1 MPQPPRPY
9 RAICFDLDGTLLP
22 MDIDEFMNV
31 YFRAIAAFVASRGHD
46 PEPFMAGLRAGTAA
60 MGANDGSRT
69 NAEAFWPVML
79 AHVDPA
85 EADWRALA
93 DEFYATEFGRIGEG
107 FEGDPAVPRVLGEL
121 AAKGYPLA
129 LTTMP
134 MFPLAAV
141 EWRLRWAGADP
152 AAFARITHYENA
164 RSIKPKPRYF
174 AENLAA
180 LGVEGT
186 DVLMV
191 GNNTLEDMAFLSV
204 LLIDRLYC
212 WTRWGPTWPRCA
224 TAAWPTSSVGP
235 PRCPPAPTRRATS
248 SAGPWTRPPPSMPW
262 SATRAT
268 ASTWPRPMP
277 KPLRWRL
284 TRRPMAT
291 VWTAPLR
298 ARRGRDP
305 MALFD
310 CACDGASGHARALS
324 YETAHGTFRTPMFMP
339 VGTSATVKGVLPG
352 QLRELGAQ
360 VVLANTY
367 HLAMRPGADVVAEA
381 GGVHAFSGYDGPMLT
396 DSGGFQVF
404 SLADTVSLDDD
415 GVTFQ
420 SIYDGAKVRWTPE
433 ENMRIQELIGA
444 DIAMQLDQCPP
455 YPAEKAFVAKAV
467 DYSSAWAKRCLATH
481 RRADQTLFGI
491 VQGGMHLD
499 LRLESI
505 RRLRAIEEESL
516 AAGGRRFGGFGIGG
530 YSVGES
536 HEVMFETLGE
546 VARACPEDRPR
557 YLMGVG
563 NPTTIVRAI
572 GQGVDMF
579 DCVLPTRT
587 ARMGTAFSSTGRMNL
602 RNAKY
607 ARDFGPLDAAC
618 ACPTCRQFSRAYLRH
633 LVKQNEMTGGVLL
646 SIHNLHFLLELA
658 RRAREAV
665 LAGAY
670 AEFEAAWMA
679 SPAAKDY

>member
-1 MPQPPRPY
+1 
-9 RAICFDLDGTLLP
+9 
-22 MDIDEFMNV
+22 
-31 YFRAIAAFVASRGHD
+31 
-46 PEPFMAGLRAGTAA
+46 
-60 MGANDGSRT
+60 
-69 NAEAFWPVML
+69 
-79 AHVDPA
+79 
-85 EADWRALA
+85 
-93 DEFYATEFGRIGEG
+93 
-107 FEGDPAVPRVLGEL
+107 
-121 AAKGYPLA
+121 
-129 LTTMP
+129 
-134 MFPLAAV
+134 
-141 EWRLRWAGADP
+141 
-152 AAFARITHYENA
+152 
-164 RSIKPKPRYF
+164 
-174 AENLAA
+174 
-180 LGVEGT
+180 
-186 DVLMV
+186 
-191 GNNTLEDMAFLSV
+191 
-204 LLIDRLYC
+204 
-212 WTRWGPTWPRCA
+212 
-224 TAAWPTSSVGP
+224 
-235 PRCPPAPTRRATS
+235 
-248 SAGPWTRPPPSMPW
+248 
-262 SATRAT
+262 
-268 ASTWPRPMP
+268 
-277 KPLRWRL
+277 
-284 TRRPMAT
+284 
-291 VWTAPLR
+291 
-298 ARRGRDP
+298 

-310 CACDGASGHARALS
+310 CTCEARSGHARALS

-339 VGTSATVKGVLPG
+339 VGTSATVKGVLPA
-352 QLRELGAQ
+352 QLHELGTQ

-404 SLADTVSLDDD
+404 SLADTVKLDDD

-420 SIYDGAKVRWTPE
+420 SIYDGSKVRWTPE

-444 DIAMQLDQCPP
+444 DIAMQLDQCAP
-455 YPAEKAFVAKAV
+455 YPAERSFVAKAV
-467 DYSSAWAKRCLATH
+467 DYSSAWAERCLAAH
-481 RRADQTLFGI
+481 QRPDQALFGI

-499 LRLESI
+499 LRLESV
-505 RRLRAIEEESL
+505 RRLRAIEDASL

-587 ARMGTAFSSTGRMNL
+587 ARMGTAFSSTGRMNM
-602 RNAKY
+602 RNAQY
-607 ARDFGPLDAAC
+607 ARDFGPLDAQYS
-618 ACPTCRQFSRAYLRH
+618 CPTCQQFSRAYIRH

-670 AEFEAAWMA
+670 GEFEAAWMA
-679 SPAAKDY
+679 SPGAKDY